1 MEIKKQSVKDKDI
14 DIMNGILLLTL
25 AIMGG
30 YVKNTLGCQ
39 LQKFLGEN
47 IIARNLVIIFIIY
60 FSIGFTSEKK
70 VHPIIIL
77 KNALVIWILYIFYT
91 NISLEFNIIVFIFI
105 AIYHIISN
113 YIDYYEEEDPEKYEE
128 TIKLL
133 NKILV
138 YLLYLI
144 IGVTIIGFILYFYK
158 QRIDHS
164 KNWSIIKFLF
174 GTTKCASIK
183 SYN

>member
-1 MEIKKQSVKDKDI
+1 MEIKKQSKKDKDI

-30 YVKNTLGCQ
+30 YIKNTLGCQ

-60 FSIGFTSEKK
+60 FSIGFTSEKNI
-70 VHPIIIL
+70 HPFIVF
-77 KNALVIWILYIFYT
+77 KNALSIWVLYILYT
-91 NISLEFNIIVFIFI
+91 NISLEFNIIVFILV
-105 AIYHIISN
+105 AIYHVINN
-113 YIDYYEEEDPEKYEE
+113 YIQYYEEEDSQKYKE
-128 TIKLL
+128 TIDLL

-164 KNWSIIKFLF
+164 KNWSFYKFLF